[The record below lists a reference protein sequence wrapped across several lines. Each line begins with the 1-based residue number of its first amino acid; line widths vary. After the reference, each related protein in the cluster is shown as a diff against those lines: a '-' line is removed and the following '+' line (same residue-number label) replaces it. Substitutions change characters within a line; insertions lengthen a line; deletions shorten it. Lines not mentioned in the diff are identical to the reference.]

1 MKNEENPTSD
11 RIVGIFPIPVYRTHM
26 KSDLDS
32 SEIKDIEDIIEEGM
46 RPNILPLSTSP
57 SLNTYIF
64 NTKLKKIKEFCEK
77 HIKIYVKEIIN
88 PKEELDF
95 YITQSWLNIIKPGG
109 ILNIHAHSN
118 SIISGV
124 FYIST
129 VEDDRLHF
137 YDSNTKIKRMIAI
150 DVKEATPINTD
161 TMGLPVNERDLLLF
175 PAWQEHGVEVNQRAT
190 SDRISLAFN
199 VYARGTFGN
208 RGRTDELIL

>member
-1 MKNEENPTSD
+1 MTSKFK
-11 RIVGIFPIPVYRTHM
+11 VEGLFPNMVY
-26 KSDLDS
+26 SI
-32 SEIKDIEDIIEEGM
+32 IKDSGIDSTEKKEIEDIIGEGEGET
-46 RPNILPLSTSP
+46 STMIPGIST
-57 SLNTYIF
+57 NTYIF